1 MFSECYEP
9 TSNGVVVSMQS
20 FLRELEARGHE
31 VFVFAPAYRGH
42 KDTAPRVHRSRSIPT
57 PFNSDYPLA
66 LPFPRMPRGLETW
79 GLNVVHTQHPFTMG
93 RAGRDTGRR
102 LGIPVVYTFHTLL
115 TEYTHYVPFFQGALK
130 RLARRSIRRY
140 CNSVD
145 HVITPTQIVAD
156 LLKQY
161 GVETPVTAIATGI
174 AMPEASPDAR
184 SRIRSQW
191 GIADDAFLA
200 IYAGRVAK
208 EKRLDV
214 LIDAFRRVR
223 AEADATLLV
232 VGGGP
237 AEAETA
243 ERVRSAGLS
252 ADVTLTGRM
261 PRERLSDYYAAA
273 DVFVYPSNTDT
284 QALVLV
290 EAMCLGLPCVA
301 VRAFGPAEV
310 VTDGES
316 GLLVEFNADALGD
329 AVVRLVRDPDL
340 RSRLATGAKQRAE
353 DFSPVAMCDRLLS
366 VYRRAGADTSL

>member
-1 MFSECYEP
+1 MRVAMFSECYEP

-42 KDTAPRVHRSRSIPT
+42 RDTAPRVYRFPSIPT
-57 PFNSDYPLA
+57 PFNRDYPLA
-66 LPFPRMPRGLETW
+66 LPFPRLPRGLERW
-79 GLNVVHTQHPFTMG
+79 GLDVVHTQHPFTMG
-93 RAGRDTGRR
+93 KAGREAGRR

-115 TEYTHYVPFFQGALK
+115 TEYTHYVPFFQDSLK

-145 HVITPTQIVAD
+145 HVITPTQVVAD
-156 LLKQY
+156 LLREY
-161 GVETPVTAIATGI
+161 GVETPVTPVATGI
-174 AMPEASPDAR
+174 AMPEASPGAR

-191 GIADDAFLA
+191 GIADGAFLA

-208 EKRLDV
+208 EKRLDM
-214 LIDAFRRVR
+214 LIDAFGRVR
-223 AEADATLLV
+223 ARAEAKLLI

-237 AEAETA
+237 AEAEIA
-243 ERVRSAGLS
+243 ERVRSAGL
-252 ADVTLTGRM
+252 APDVTLTGRM
-261 PRERLSDYYAAA
+261 PREVLPEYYAAA

-310 VTDGES
+310 VTDGAS
-316 GLLVEFNADALGD
+316 GLLVEFDAEALAH
-329 AVVRLVRDPDL
+329 AVVRLADDPDL
-340 RSRLATGAKQRAE
+340 
-353 DFSPVAMCDRLLS
+353 
-366 VYRRAGADTSL
+366 